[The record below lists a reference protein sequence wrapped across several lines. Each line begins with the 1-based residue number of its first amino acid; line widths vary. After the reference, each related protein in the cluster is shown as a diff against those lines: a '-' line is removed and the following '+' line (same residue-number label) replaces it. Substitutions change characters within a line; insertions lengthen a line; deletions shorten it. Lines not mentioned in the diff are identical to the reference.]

1 MLFFFNIPNIFTVC
15 RILLTAILILC
26 LFYYHP
32 LSKLWALAIFF
43 IAGITDAYDG
53 YYARKYNMVTPE
65 GKFLDP
71 LADKILVSSAFISF
85 AIIGVIDY
93 WMVAL
98 IIFRDLFVTGLRMAM
113 NRKGL
118 EMVTSN
124 IAKAKTIIQINI
136 IGFILIV
143 LGMKGLAL
151 AWTSPILEV
160 VKEYHLIYNFTLL
173 VTLFTVLTG
182 FTYLYSNRNAIIG
195 FLKSE

>member
-1 MLFFFNIPNIFTVC
+1 
-15 RILLTAILILC
+15 
-26 LFYYHP
+26 
-32 LSKLWALAIFF
+32 
-43 IAGITDAYDG
+43 
-53 YYARKYNMVTPE
+53 MVTPE

-113 NRKGL
+113 NREGL

-151 AWTSPILEV
+151 AWASPILEV

>member
-1 MLFFFNIPNIFTVC
+1 M
-15 RILLTAILILC
+15 C
-26 LFYYHP
+26 LFWEHP
-32 LSKLWALAIFF
+32 WGHPAALVIFI
-43 IAGITDAYDG
+43 IASITDAYDG
-53 YYARKYNMVTPE
+53 YYARKYDQVTPE

-93 WMVAL
+93 WMVVL

-118 EMVTSN
+118 ELVTSN

-143 LGMKGLAL
+143 LGMKGLSL
-151 AWTSPILEV
+151 AWTYPILEV

-173 VTLFTVLTG
+173 VTLFTVMTG
-182 FTYLYSNRNAIIG
+182 FTYLYSNRNTIIG

>member
-1 MLFFFNIPNIFTVC
+1 
-15 RILLTAILILC
+15 
-26 LFYYHP
+26 
-32 LSKLWALAIFF
+32 
-43 IAGITDAYDG
+43 
-53 YYARKYNMVTPE
+53 MVTPE

-113 NRKGL
+113 NQKGL